1 MITKIYGPP
10 GTGKT
15 EKLIRRAMAY
25 IRIGTPLDQIGY
37 FAFTRKAAN
46 TAKDRMLEKNPQ
58 YKKKD
63 LLYFRTF
70 HSLAFQKLS
79 LDESKVMQDYHYAD
93 LGRILSIR
101 VNVRKDVDAS
111 PYLTCDNEYFQIIL
125 KAKEK
130 CISVWDEYCSG
141 EYSSSVRWGLLEHI
155 EANYNE
161 YKKKNTLLN
170 YSDMI
175 NQFISKPHL
184 CPRLKVMFVDEAQD
198 LSPLQWKMYDLLKS
212 NSDDVYLAGDDD
224 QAIYTWAGADVNRFI
239 KEPAKERVLSKSR
252 RIPKKVQELS
262 SIVISRI
269 RGLRATKHYKA
280 RDEEGKV
287 EKITTLDHLDL
298 LSNNWLIL
306 TRTLNR
312 AEEICK
318 ILKDKGIY
326 FETKKGKSYNVKL
339 YKAILNPHAIC

>member
-1 MITKIYGPP
+1 VITKIYGPP

-25 IRIGTPLDQIGY
+25 IRIGTPLNQIGY

-63 LLYFRTF
+63 LPYFRTF

-101 VNVRKDVDAS
+101 INVRKDVDAS

-155 EANYNE
+155 EANYNQ

-175 NQFISKPHL
+175 NQFIDKPHL
-184 CPRLKVMFVDEAQD
+184 CPRFKVMFVDEAQD

-224 QAIYTWAGADVNRFI
+224 QAIYTWAGADVNQGVYLKRF
-239 KEPAKERVLSKSR
+239 KNF
-252 RIPKKVQELS
+252 
-262 SIVISRI
+262 
-269 RGLRATKHYKA
+269 
-280 RDEEGKV
+280 
-287 EKITTLDHLDL
+287 L
-298 LSNNWLIL
+298 LS
-306 TRTLNR
+306 
-312 AEEICK
+312 
-318 ILKDKGIY
+318 
-326 FETKKGKSYNVKL
+326 
-339 YKAILNPHAIC
+339 